1 MLRMAFLRQYQNAD
15 AMNRRNILE
24 LMQDRTYSTLC
35 DLGCDDGEWTLQI
48 ARSIGARQSFGVEVE
63 AKQARLASARGVLVA
78 VSDLA
83 AAFPFADESFELVHA
98 NQVIEHVVDVD
109 HFLAETNRILRVGGT
124 AVISTENGSSW
135 HNIFAATMGW
145 QIFSLTNVSGLSRSV
160 GNPMALHSGEP
171 VVPTSWTH
179 KTIFNYRGL
188 IELIR
193 VHGLEVV
200 EVKGAGYYPLPAS
213 VGRLDVRHSHFIA
226 VKAVKTAPT
235 ARGASA

>member
-48 ARSIGARQSFGVEVE
+48 ARSTGARQSFGVEVE

-83 AAFPFADESFELVHA
+83 ASFPFADESFELVHA

-124 AVISTENGSSW
+124 AV
-135 HNIFAATMGW
+135 
-145 QIFSLTNVSGLSRSV
+145 
-160 GNPMALHSGEP
+160 
-171 VVPTSWTH
+171 
-179 KTIFNYRGL
+179 
-188 IELIR
+188 
-193 VHGLEVV
+193 
-200 EVKGAGYYPLPAS
+200 
-213 VGRLDVRHSHFIA
+213 
-226 VKAVKTAPT
+226 
-235 ARGASA
+235 